1 LLAKLNSS
9 LCEQKG
15 RDVMAKGKG
24 KKATENINERNEAT
38 NEETSRKKGTFPE
51 IHDFD
56 KKLFLKRGVEK
67 DVNGISFE
75 AGILLDLSR
84 VPIEE
89 VFRAAAEHYH
99 IRLVRKQVI
108 NVTDKD
114 TLLKMKDSIDVE
126 ALRSASRKQGQRDPV
141 KALKTQVAKL
151 RAKGLT
157 KDQILELLSE

>member
-1 LLAKLNSS
+1 
-9 LCEQKG
+9 
-15 RDVMAKGKG
+15 MAKKVA
-24 KKATENINERNEAT
+24 KKNVTVTENVNETINERNEAT

-89 VFRAAAEHYH
+89 VYKAAAEHYH

-108 NVTDKD
+108 NVSHKD
-114 TLLKMKDSIDVE
+114 TLLKMKEAIDVE

-141 KALKTQVAKL
+141 KQLKTQVAKL
-151 RAKGLT
+151 KAKGLS
-157 KDQILELLSE
+157 KKEILELLEE